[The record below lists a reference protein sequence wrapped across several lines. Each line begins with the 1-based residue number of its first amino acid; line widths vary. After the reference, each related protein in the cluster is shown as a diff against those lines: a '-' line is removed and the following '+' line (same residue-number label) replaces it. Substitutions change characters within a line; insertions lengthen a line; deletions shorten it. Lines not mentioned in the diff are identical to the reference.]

1 MDIQFIP
8 IAKDFLSENEIAI
21 ADSVNTEELV
31 YALARHFD
39 ALVYNITSLAAL
51 VAIIQEK
58 KKIQSRDL
66 ISAQAY
72 IAHKCV
78 GETASKKITG
88 GVAKNISIEEMD
100 KIEIPMI
107 EIFQMDINTRIPIKE
122 DIRGFIK
129 NVLEHHELTIGRDA
143 MKKLLSIMY
152 AHLACLAKDVKAEE
166 PITLK
171 KLEHIMSLRKNSVFN

>member
-1 MDIQFIP
+1 MDIHFIP

-31 YALARHFD
+31 YVLAKHFD

-58 KKIQSRDL
+58 KKIQPRHL

-88 GVAKNISIEEMD
+88 GVAKNISVEEMD
-100 KIEIPMI
+100 KMEIPVI
-107 EIFQMDINTRIPIKE
+107 EVFQMAIETRPPIKE
-122 DIRGFIK
+122 DIRGFVRS
-129 NVLEHHELTIGRDA
+129 VLDHHELTIGKDA

-152 AHLACLAKDVKAEE
+152 AHLACLAKDVKAE
-166 PITLK
+166 
-171 KLEHIMSLRKNSVFN
+171 